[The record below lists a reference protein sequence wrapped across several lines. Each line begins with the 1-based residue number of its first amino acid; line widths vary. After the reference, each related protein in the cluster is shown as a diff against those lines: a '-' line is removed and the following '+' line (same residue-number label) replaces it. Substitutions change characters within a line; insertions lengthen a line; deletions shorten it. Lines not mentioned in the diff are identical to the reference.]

1 MKKVFC
7 ISAGQLVTKKKDHEI
22 HRQNRYLNY
31 GLLSLASIIKKN
43 GVDAYQ
49 IQGNFESPET
59 TYKIAVEKGIEET
72 TLPLLLSIPSFYAIS
87 WANEFLEIFKSNN
100 PNIKI
105 IVGGRWVIDDEV
117 EKMKKLMPLVDII
130 VGGLG
135 EDKILK
141 LLNID
146 DKRTNIVLHSVL
158 DYTLLHDRALYQPS
172 IEIARGCGM
181 GCSFCQEKEEPLSK
195 FKSGSDICH
204 EARNTILQD
213 DLIPMNA
220 YLESSIFIPNKK
232 WIDSLL
238 FNRDTSNQN
247 FKWRTEARVDSIK
260 PRFMKELKKC
270 GLEVIDLGLESADK
284 EQLLRMQKTKN
295 PELYLQRASELIHSA
310 YNAGVRVKVNILLFA
325 GESERSIDNTMK
337 WLDQHKTL
345 ITGVSVGPVIL
356 FGWPHKTASYLDEL
370 HNYGASS
377 SHEAV
382 LGAKHINLSKEIDYE
397 KSIQLSKKIGQTY
410 TTASNYF
417 FLKSFSY
424 FSREYTY
431 DKFLAE
437 ALRLEDSLNFKITS
451 NCKNI
456 LG

>member
-7 ISAGQLVTKKKDHEI
+7 ISSGQLVTKKKNHEI

-59 TYKIAVEKGIEET
+59 IYNIAVNEGIEQT
-72 TLPLLLSIPSFYAIS
+72 TLPLLLSIPSFYAVS
-87 WANEFLEIFKSNN
+87 WANEFLAILKSNN
-100 PNIKI
+100 PNIKV

-117 EKMKKLMPLVDII
+117 ERMKKLMPLVDI
-130 VGGLG
+130 VVDGLG
-135 EDKILK
+135 EGKILD
-141 LLNID
+141 LLNIECKGGD
-146 DKRTNIVLHSVL
+146 IVLHSVL

-181 GCSFCQEKEEPLSK
+181 GCGFCQEKDEPLSK
-195 FKSGSDICH
+195 FKSGNDICH
-204 EARNTILQD
+204 EARGTILQD

-220 YLESSIFIPNKK
+220 YLESSIFIPNKR

-238 FNRDTSNQN
+238 FNRDASNQN
-247 FKWRTEARVDSIK
+247 FRWRTEARVDSVK
-260 PRFMKELKKC
+260 PKFMKELKAC

-284 EQLLRMQKTKN
+284 DQLLRMQKTKN
-295 PELYLQRASELIHSA
+295 PALYLQRASELIHSA
-310 YNAGVRVKVNILLFA
+310 YDAGVKVKVNILLFA
-325 GESERSIDNTMK
+325 GESEKSIGNTMK
-337 WLDQHKTL
+337 WLDQHKHL
-345 ITGVSVGPVIL
+345 ITGVSIGPVIL
-356 FGWPHKTASYLDEL
+356 FGWPHKTTNYLDEL
-370 HNYGASS
+370 NNYGASN

-382 LGAKHINLSKEIDYE
+382 LGARHINLSKKIDYE
-397 KSIQLSKKIGQTY
+397 KSMQWSKEIGQRY
-410 TTASNYF
+410 TTAADYF

-431 DKFLAE
+431 DKFLADTIKI
-437 ALRLEDSLNFKITS
+437 EDDLNFRVTS
-451 NCKNI
+451 NCKN
-456 LG
+456 LSN